1 VRDGAPCG
9 ERVDLTGLDDAS
21 GGTLLA
27 PKKGSERRSPYKC
40 AIRLSRGLSLSRIF
54 VLLACA
60 ALEAGGARSSSH
72 GYSNPNAGYGTAAF
86 SHYKAGKSHVSGPA
100 VSYAPVPQGVPVQQE
115 GLGSSKIAKGILLS
129 IRVVN
134 PDESSGQPTY
144 AAQVPIHFSG
154 GRVHTGP
161 VVYGREQPCPEDHQ
175 HGQQLQSV
183 QVDGY
188 GARPGHVYQS
198 SYQNALAAAKSYGV
212 GQQQI
217 QLAVPSNAKTFQY
230 HGQSYAVPVSAVPAT
245 ASQED
250 TKSYVAYAGPG
261 QGQHYHQSYQVSH
274 GHSPAYQG
282 GQVSAP
288 SAAYQGGQFSA
299 QSVAYQGLPPAS
311 AQAFAEG
318 KPYTYTANG
327 QTFQVVQQTVSEGEQ
342 PGYGHGGGHGGHGG
356 QVSPK
361 GYGAYSVQDSYS
373 IAASPAKS
381 YGGGG
386 SGEAS
391 GPAGNAIGAHH
402 LQYEVSGASSGKGGY
417 GGGGGGG
424 GYAGGPSYGGSGS
437 YGRPGYQVSSYPA
450 GQSSYGIS
458 PTAYKSSDGGKSSY
472 GSYGGGSGEQTYI
485 VSADGGQG
493 YKGEEL
499 SKSYPSYSGSGPSYG
514 GSSGPAH
521 KGHHYGGTAQQSF
534 NQYTDPS
541 SFYSGSPY
549 AQANRLALLKYN
561 TLMSRATSVLG
572 ANTNLKEISTR
583 YNPGWN

>member
-1 VRDGAPCG
+1 MPATARPRG
-9 ERVDLTGLDDAS
+9 ERVDLTGLEDAS

-40 AIRLSRGLSLSRIF
+40 AIILSQATLTIF
-54 VLLACA
+54 VVLLACA
-60 ALEAGGARSSSH
+60 ALAAGGARSSSH
-72 GYSNPNAGYGTAAF
+72 GYSNPNAGYGAAAF
-86 SHYKAGKSHVSGPA
+86 SHYKAAGKSHASGPA
-100 VSYAPVPQGVPVQQE
+100 VSYTSVPQDVPLQQE

-161 VVYGREQPCPEDHQ
+161 VVYGREQPCPEEHR

-183 QVDGY
+183 QVNGY
-188 GARPGHVYQS
+188 GSRPAGVYQS

-212 GQQQI
+212 GQQQL

-261 QGQHYHQSYQVSH
+261 QGQHYQQSYQIAH
-274 GHSPAYQG
+274 GASPAYQVG
-282 GQVSAP
+282 PPSAP
-288 SAAYQGGQFSA
+288 AASYQSGPSPTQG
-299 QSVAYQGLPPAS
+299 VAYQGIPAS
-311 AQAFAEG
+311 AQAAFAEG

-327 QTFQVVQQTVSEGEQ
+327 QTFQVVQQAVSEGEQ
-342 PGYGHGGGHGGHGG
+342 PGYGRGGGHGGHGG
-356 QVSPK
+356 PPSPK
-361 GYGAYSVQDSYS
+361 GYGPYSVQDSYS
-373 IAASPAKS
+373 IEASPAKS
-381 YGGGG
+381 YEGGGG
-386 SGEAS
+386 GGGGGGAG
-391 GPAGNAIGAHH
+391 GPTGNAIGGHH
-402 LQYEVSGASSGKGGY
+402 LQYEVSDAASGKGGY

-424 GYAGGPSYGGSGS
+424 YAGAPSYTGGPSYGGSGG
-437 YGRPGYQVSSYPA
+437 YGRPGYQVSSYPS

-458 PTAYKSSDGGKSSY
+458 QGGFKPSGGGKSSY
-472 GSYGGGSGEQTYI
+472 GSYGGGSEEQTFI
-485 VSADGGQG
+485 VSADGGQS

-514 GSSGPAH
+514 SPSGSTQKA
-521 KGHHYGGTAQQSF
+521 HHYGVS
-534 NQYTDPS
+534 
-541 SFYSGSPY
+541 
-549 AQANRLALLKYN
+549 ANRGHTAPSLSSGYY
-561 TLMSRATSVLG
+561 R
-572 ANTNLKEISTR
+572 IF
-583 YNPGWN
+583 